1 MAAGSRTTRA
11 EAPRAR
17 YLCAVSKAFTS
28 EETAPLPEVQ
38 ARPPPHEPKP
48 LDEQEVERL
57 RAEGAA
63 RLGATVVLAHE
74 NDAEA
79 PEKVEYRLVAEDEAD
94 LATGR
99 LSVDSPLG
107 RAILGKH
114 EGDEVRFVRPK
125 GAVEYELLAV
135 KY

>member
-1 MAAGSRTTRA
+1 
-11 EAPRAR
+11 
-17 YLCAVSKAFTS
+17 VSKAFTS
-28 EETAPLPEVQ
+28 EETVDLPEVH
-38 ARPPPHEPKP
+38 ARPPPLEPKP

-57 RAEGAA
+57 RSEGAA
-63 RLGATVVLAHE
+63 RLGATVVLQHE
-74 NDAEA
+74 KDS
-79 PEKVEYRLVAEDEAD
+79 VEYRLVAEAEAD
-94 LATGR
+94 LAAGR

-107 RAILGKH
+107 RAVLGKH